1 MIPSQILIICCRNF
15 NKICEKPNVVKK
27 YSEEYSIIFGFGRL
41 IYCSISSIPY
51 LPYTMIPISSL
62 LRIAMK
68 RILAHQGNQ
77 KTERKDID
85 RIRHDITKDT
95 KRERRIVNVFYN
107 KLCRSFSSILE
118 NSINNNVDPTPIVA
132 KSIEKDI
139 DVARTRLNSH
149 VTTKEE
155 ILTLD
160 KNCEYCQI
168 YLKE

>member
-1 MIPSQILIICCRNF
+1 MNIPLIPREF
-15 NKICEKPNVVKK
+15 
-27 YSEEYSIIFGFGRL
+27 
-41 IYCSISSIPY
+41 
-51 LPYTMIPISSL
+51 SSL
-62 LRIAMK
+62 
-68 RILAHQGNQ
+68 
-77 KTERKDID
+77 
-85 RIRHDITKDT
+85 
-95 KRERRIVNVFYN
+95 
-107 KLCRSFSSILE
+107 LE

-139 DVARTRLNSH
+139 DVARTHLNSH

>member
-1 MIPSQILIICCRNF
+1 M
-15 NKICEKPNVVKK
+15 
-27 YSEEYSIIFGFGRL
+27 
-41 IYCSISSIPY
+41 
-51 LPYTMIPISSL
+51 
-62 LRIAMK
+62 
-68 RILAHQGNQ
+68 
-77 KTERKDID
+77 
-85 RIRHDITKDT
+85 
-95 KRERRIVNVFYN
+95 
-107 KLCRSFSSILE
+107 LE